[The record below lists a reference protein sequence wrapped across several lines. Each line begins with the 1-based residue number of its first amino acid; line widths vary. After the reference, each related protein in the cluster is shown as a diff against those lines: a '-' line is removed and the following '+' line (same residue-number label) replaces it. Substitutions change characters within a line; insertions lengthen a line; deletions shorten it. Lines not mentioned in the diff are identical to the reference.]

1 MVTSFGWRR
10 SGNFQRSD
18 CCSFYNVWEARG
30 EGKMVGDT
38 CMVTEE
44 EGILFLVNVGG
55 EQRLRVMPPTPAP
68 PSSHK
73 TRYPLSSV
81 PKAGIVVCMVVVAVA
96 VFLGASFLAS
106 C

>member
-1 MVTSFGWRR
+1 MYGNGRGRNTVFSKRGW
-10 SGNFQRSD
+10 G
-18 CCSFYNVWEARG
+18 
-30 EGKMVGDT
+30 
-38 CMVTEE
+38 
-44 EGILFLVNVGG
+44 
-55 EQRLRVMPPTPAP
+55 VMPPTPAP

>member
-10 SGNFQRSD
+10 SGGFQSPN
-18 CCSFYNVWEARG
+18 CYSSYNVWGKRG
-30 EGKMVGDT
+30 EGKIVGDR

-44 EGILFLVNVGG
+44 EGRLSVGSLG
-55 EQRLRVMPPTPAP
+55 GGKRLRLMPLPPAP

-73 TRYPLSSV
+73 HQYPLSSV
-81 PKAGIVVCMVVVAVA
+81 PRAGVVVCMVVVVVV